1 MTQTRA
7 ARTAHRE
14 IVLEDHLVEQ
24 LITCQGYRQREP
36 DHYDRTSALDKTL
49 VLEFVQGTQAD
60 EWAKLVTHYAGSA
73 EDEFFKQL
81 DRALKQRGTLDVL
94 RNGLKLIPGLKFALC
109 VFKPASGLNA
119 ELTRLFAANVLS
131 VIRQV
136 RYSLKNE
143 NAIDIVLFVNGLP
156 VATLEL
162 KNLLTGS
169 TFRHAEKQYKYD
181 RSPANEP
188 LLTFKRG
195 ALVHFALD
203 EDNVSMATR
212 LLNGKTVFLPFN
224 RGHEGGSG

>member
-7 ARTAHRE
+7 ASTAHRE

-24 LITCQGYRQREP
+24 LVVRQGYRQRQP
-36 DHYDRTSALDKTL
+36 DHYDRTSALDKAL

-60 EWAKLVTHYAGSA
+60 EWAKLVAHYARSA

-109 VFKPASGLNA
+109 TFKPASGLNA
-119 ELTRLFAANVLS
+119 ELNRLFAANVLS

-143 NAIDIVLFVNGLP
+143 NAIDVVLFVNGLP
-156 VATLEL
+156 APRW
-162 KNLLTGS
+162 N
-169 TFRHAEKQYKYD
+169 
-181 RSPANEP
+181 
-188 LLTFKRG
+188 
-195 ALVHFALD
+195 
-203 EDNVSMATR
+203 
-212 LLNGKTVFLPFN
+212 
-224 RGHEGGSG
+224 